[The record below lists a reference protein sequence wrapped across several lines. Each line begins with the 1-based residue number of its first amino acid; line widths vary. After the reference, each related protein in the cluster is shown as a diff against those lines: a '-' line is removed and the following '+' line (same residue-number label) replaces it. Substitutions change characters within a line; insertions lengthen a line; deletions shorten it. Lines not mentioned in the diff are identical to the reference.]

1 MKIKIILLGM
11 VVSLLLPLA
20 GTYARIV
27 PSSMMDMSGD
37 GTYLTGQTADEQ
49 QVRRR
54 WRWRNDWRSH
64 WNSDKG
70 SHGSKGSKDSKS
82 SKDSKGSKESRGSKG
97 SKGSKGSASPN

>member
-1 MKIKIILLGM
+1 MKIKIIILGM

-20 GTYARIV
+20 GTYARVV
-27 PSSMMDMSGD
+27 PASMMDVSGE

-64 WNSDKG
+64 WSRDKG
-70 SHGSKGSKDSKS
+70 SHGSKGSN
-82 SKDSKGSKESRGSKG
+82 GSKASRESKG
-97 SKGSKGSASPN
+97 SKGSKESKSKS